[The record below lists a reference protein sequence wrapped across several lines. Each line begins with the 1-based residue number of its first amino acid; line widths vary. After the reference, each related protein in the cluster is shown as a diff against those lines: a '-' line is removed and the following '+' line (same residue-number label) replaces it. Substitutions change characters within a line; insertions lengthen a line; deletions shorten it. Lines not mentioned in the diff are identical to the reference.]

1 MQIVILN
8 NRNNPNYLIS
18 PNFTPKELDSLKEML
33 YNESIKYILIYNEQ
47 EHIEYQK
54 HKNLILNDNVSP

>member
-18 PNFTPKELDSLKEML
+18 PNFTPKELDSLKEIL
-33 YNESIKYILIYNEQ
+33 YNESIKYILIYNEK
-47 EHIEYQK
+47 EYIEYQK
-54 HKNLILNDNVSP
+54 HKNLTHNDNVSS